1 MEKIVRAALE
11 ELEIIKTNEIENLKE
26 IATEIL
32 MLKGKLNIKR
42 IWNNLDEFETKE
54 FVAKLNAEIEIL
66 KEREKQEKKKK
77 IPEKLKLNL
86 REMEAKE
93 TKFVC
98 YILEELIKAMCIRY
112 IKKSKIKSS
121 LLKSKD
127 T

>member
-1 MEKIVRAALE
+1 MEKIIRTASE
-11 ELEIIKTNEIENLKE
+11 ELEIIKTHDIENLKE

-66 KEREKQEKKKK
+66 KEREKQEKKK

>member
-1 MEKIVRAALE
+1 MEKIIRTASE
-11 ELEIIKTNEIENLKE
+11 ELEIIKTNDIENLKE

-32 MLKGKLNIKR
+32 MLKGNLNIKR

-66 KEREKQEKKKK
+66 KEREKQEKKK

>member
-77 IPEKLKLNL
+77 NL
-86 REMEAKE
+86 RKN
-93 TKFVC
+93 KN
-98 YILEELIKAMCIRY
+98 
-112 IKKSKIKSS
+112 
-121 LLKSKD
+121 
-127 T
+127 